1 MRVKGSVALVTGA
14 NRGLGAAFA
23 AGLLAEGAS
32 TVYGGARSDYQPAE
46 DGIVPV
52 RLDVTKADQVEAAA
66 ARLTDVTIVV
76 NNAGVFQGGDAL
88 ADDLETGLRTAL
100 ETNLFGLLA
109 VSRAF
114 APVLA
119 ANGGGAI
126 VNMLSVAS
134 WRIRPG
140 FTPYA
145 ISKAAAWS
153 ATNGLRMALRPN
165 GTLVV
170 GVHAGFI
177 DTDMAAAIPASRK
190 IPAADVVAQ
199 TLAALADDQ
208 EEVLADEG
216 TRQVKGLLSADI
228 EQLYPRET

>member
-1 MRVKGSVALVTGA
+1 MQVKGSVALVTGA

-23 AGLLAEGAS
+23 RGLLAEGAT
-32 TVYGGARSDYQPAE
+32 TVYGGARADYTPADE
-46 DGIVPV
+46 GIVPV
-52 RLDVTKADQVEAAA
+52 QLDVTKPDQVAAAA

-88 ADDLETGLRTAL
+88 DDDMVTGLRTAL
-100 ETNLFGLLA
+100 ETNLFGLLD

-119 ANGGGAI
+119 ANGGGAL

-153 ATNGLRMALRPN
+153 ATNGLRLALRPN

-177 DTDMAAAIPASRK
+177 DTDMAANVPTDKKITVDDVVTQVLAAI
-190 IPAADVVAQ
+190 AADE
-199 TLAALADDQ
+199 
-208 EEVLADEG
+208 EEVLTDDV
-216 TRQVKGLLSADI
+216 TRKTKANLAGDLTD
-228 EQLYPRET
+228 LYPR